1 MRFPPQMIAKFFKFV
16 GVGALTGIVFAV
28 VFFVLP
34 AAGLLFAVNAFA
46 LDWDMRWVPSVGMIM
61 ALGAFCG
68 AIFAAVLFVKDQYT
82 PYVEEVP
89 DFEADAED
97 PDFDDFR

>member
-1 MRFPPQMIAKFFKFV
+1 MRFPPQQIARFFKFAAI
-16 GVGALTGIVFAV
+16 GAMTGIVFSII
-28 VFFVLP
+28 FLVLP
-34 AAGLLFAVNAFA
+34 AAGLLFAVNAFG

-61 ALGAFCG
+61 AMGAICG
-68 AIFAAVLFVKDQYT
+68 AIFAAGLFIKDQYR